1 MDLSQAKAAAYLPVS
16 DLERATAWYRDR
28 LGAEATQLNEMDS
41 EFVCGDGTSFFLYPS
56 QFAGTNEGTA
66 LALNVDDV
74 EATVADLVS
83 RGVTFEEYDFD
94 DFKTVNGIATMPD
107 GRKVAWFKDQDG
119 NIIAVGS
126 G

>member
-28 LGAEATQLNEMDS
+28 LGAEATQLNEMEA